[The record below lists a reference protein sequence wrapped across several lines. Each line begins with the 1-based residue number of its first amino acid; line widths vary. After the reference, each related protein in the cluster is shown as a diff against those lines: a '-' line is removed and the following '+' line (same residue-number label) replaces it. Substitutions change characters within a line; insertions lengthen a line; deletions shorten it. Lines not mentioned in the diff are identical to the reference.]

1 LSHRRHFV
9 LLGSHLVDG
18 LVENV
23 PEVIP
28 AALCQWGPAQ
38 AGQAALYHQFNE
50 HFKWIISRDEDGQK
64 FVKLYIYAI

>member
-1 LSHRRHFV
+1 LSLLRHFV
-9 LLGSHLVDG
+9 LLGGHLVDG

-50 HFKWIISRDEDGQK
+50 HFKWTISRDEDGLK
-64 FVKLYIYAI
+64 IVNLNIYAI